1 MFGLIVLGFEDSEED
16 IFSFNQSNNPSTTAC
31 NQSTASIFSAGFFLA
46 AAIGI
51 LAAPVVRGL
60 SGVGE
65 QTGGVS
71 LRSSSISASISGV
84 HGLYR
89 AALSL

>member
-1 MFGLIVLGFEDSEED
+1 LRIQKKIYF
-16 IFSFNQSNNPSTTAC
+16 PSTKATILQPQLVI
-31 NQSTASIFSAGFFLA
+31 NQQLPYSLLVFFLA